1 VPPSAESGRADLI
14 SPTNSPTW
22 RPPRSGLAA
31 EYPGDF
37 DDAAA
42 ASQLSETST
51 SLVADPPLFSGG
63 ATDLATWL
71 ATRQSGQ
78 AFWSPTT
85 VDTTGCMPAPLIA
98 EVASLYF

>member
-1 VPPSAESGRADLI
+1 LAAAAIALA
-14 SPTNSPTW
+14 
-22 RPPRSGLAA
+22 SGLAA

-37 DDAAA
+37 ADAAA

-51 SLVADPPLFSGG
+51 SLVAEPELFSGG
-63 ATDLATWL
+63 AMDRDTWL
-71 ATRQSGQ
+71 ATRQSGH

-98 EVASLYF
+98 DVASLYF